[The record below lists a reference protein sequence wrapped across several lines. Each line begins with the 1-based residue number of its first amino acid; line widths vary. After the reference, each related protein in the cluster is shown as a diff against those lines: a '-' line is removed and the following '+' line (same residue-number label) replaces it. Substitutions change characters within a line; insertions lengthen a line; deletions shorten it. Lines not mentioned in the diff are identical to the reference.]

1 MQKRYEHIV
10 ITTNLNDYENE
21 IMCTI
26 DEGWELIQVMPM
38 GDLSVKIFM
47 KRPIMDSDL
56 SNIIVSDPNHKA
68 ALKSAVQSIWFNDR
82 SDYLTGLYEVVSRLT
97 GMEDIG
103 YDTVEKLY
111 KELNPEKDH

>member
-1 MQKRYEHIV
+1 MAKVEYRWQISQELLDVYEIQKA
-10 ITTNLNDYENE
+10 NDNG
-21 IMCTI
+21 
-26 DEGWELIQVMPM
+26 GWELATM
-38 GDLSVKIFM
+38 VKTKDDNYVYYW
-47 KRPIMDSDL
+47 KRPVMDSDL
-56 SNIIVSDPNHKA
+56 SKIIVSDPNHKA

-97 GMEDIG
+97 GMEHLD